1 MRNWVSSH
9 REEMNRRIS
18 NKEQTNV
25 EVLFWVTI
33 QFKKAAVFAAAFLFG
48 YELAASYLNVEKR

>member
-1 MRNWVSSH
+1 
-9 REEMNRRIS
+9 MNRRIS

-25 EVLFWVTI
+25 EVLFWLTI
-33 QFKKAAVFAAAFLFG
+33 SFQKAVVFAAAFLFG